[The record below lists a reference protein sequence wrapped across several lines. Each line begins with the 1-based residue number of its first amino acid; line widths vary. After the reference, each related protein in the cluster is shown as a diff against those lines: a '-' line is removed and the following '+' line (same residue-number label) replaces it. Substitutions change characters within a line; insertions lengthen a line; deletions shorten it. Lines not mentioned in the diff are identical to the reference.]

1 MNNFDTLTTE
11 TAIEKAVRLAGGQT
25 ALARQIGVT
34 QGAVWKWLNKSKK
47 IRPENAAAI
56 SEAVGGQVAPYELRP
71 DIPKV
76 FPHPEGIDLA

>member
-47 IRPENAAAI
+47 N
-56 SEAVGGQVAPYELRP
+56 SS
-71 DIPKV
+71 
-76 FPHPEGIDLA
+76 